1 MKVTSVN
8 GTSLWNLG
16 IKIQKENEDMKR
28 SSKTT
33 TVGLAFFLI
42 AAMVIPV
49 AAQQCKPLVGS
60 FEAEVQPADTCPG
73 PFCTAGNVWGGI
85 QGGYRFTMDKII
97 PNGEPEVPTISF
109 FTGHSMI
116 TLKSGDQL
124 FGTDTGTIDLPP
136 GHGGFASLITFTG
149 GTGAVANATGQIRL
163 RGEFD
168 AVAGITSGDYIG
180 TVCTP

>member
-1 MKVTSVN
+1 
-8 GTSLWNLG
+8 
-16 IKIQKENEDMKR
+16 MKR
-28 SSKTT
+28 FRVTPQA
-33 TVGLAFFLI
+33 GLSLFLV
-42 AAMVIPV
+42 AAMAVPV

-60 FEAEVQPADTCPG
+60 FEAQVQPANTCAG
-73 PFCTAGNVWGGI
+73 VLCTAGNVWGGI
-85 QGGYRFTMDKII
+85 QGTYRFTMDKVI

-109 FTGHSMI
+109 FTGHSII
-116 TLKSGDQL
+116 TLKSGNEL

-149 GTGAVANATGQIRL
+149 GTGAMANATGQIRL

-168 AVAGITSGDYIG
+168 PVAGTTSGDYIG